1 MNNRKQPKRY
11 VERWLDESYRD
22 REHELVTSIEIA
34 RMAGTSAS
42 TVTGWRRRYKD
53 FPQPVKEVES
63 GPTPSRYFVAADV
76 TQWLTERWPR
86 GRGEGKARLGAF
98 VADLDAEIHS
108 LREQLRHLESV
119 RDQVRSVIGE
129 ADTER

>member
-1 MNNRKQPKRY
+1 MHNRRQQKRY
-11 VERWLDESYRD
+11 EVRWIDESYRD

-34 RMAGTSAS
+34 RMAGTGAS

-63 GPTPSRYFVAADV
+63 GPTPSRYFVAAEAAR
-76 TQWLTERWPR
+76 WLAERWPG

-98 VADLDAEIHS
+98 VADLDAEIAVVHA
-108 LREQLRHLESV
+108 QLRHLESV
-119 RDQVRSVIGE
+119 RDQIRSAIGE
-129 ADTER
+129 AHTER